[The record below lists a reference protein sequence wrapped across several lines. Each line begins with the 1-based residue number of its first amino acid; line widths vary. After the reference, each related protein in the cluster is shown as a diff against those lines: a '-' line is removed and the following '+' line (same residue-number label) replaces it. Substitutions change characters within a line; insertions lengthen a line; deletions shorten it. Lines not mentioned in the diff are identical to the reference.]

1 MGSLSSKLFDLVQTN
16 QTGLIKIRQLSTY
29 ALVNELNDQC
39 ANYFCLSQPER
50 FFCYT
55 MVLLDP
61 VCLSYYPTNLL
72 LNVLT
77 KKWTELKPKI
87 ALIFF
92 KDLRC
97 NSPKYI
103 SNLQIIPVS
112 LSQFLRCFQKS
123 SQHLLWILSSTH
135 LSLLLHRSGSIGCSW
150 EKIRNHVKLL
160 FSMFQPDWLC
170 HCFCFPS
177 YIFSVIAHYC
187 RTGFKNA

>member
-1 MGSLSSKLFDLVQTN
+1 
-16 QTGLIKIRQLSTY
+16 
-29 ALVNELNDQC
+29 
-39 ANYFCLSQPER
+39 
-50 FFCYT
+50 

-123 SQHLLWILSSTH
+123 SQHLL
-135 LSLLLHRSGSIGCSW
+135 
-150 EKIRNHVKLL
+150 
-160 FSMFQPDWLC
+160 
-170 HCFCFPS
+170 
-177 YIFSVIAHYC
+177 
-187 RTGFKNA
+187 